1 MGIKILIADDQIA
14 ATIATILK
22 EYNGFSFV
30 YALDGRQAVRA
41 AREQQFEVMLIDVRL
56 PGING
61 VGVIQRIRKFDRN
74 TPIIAI
80 TGYVEPGLGECLRQ
94 AGADDVFFK
103 PFDFELLA
111 ARVIE
116 LACNRQPAAA
126 IPAEVLLW
134 KQRRLNGLKEQAA
147 RMGIETPVHILL
159 EIKDLEQE
167 LQRSS

>member
-1 MGIKILIADDQIA
+1 MDIKILIADDQIA

-41 AREQQFEVMLIDVRL
+41 AREQPFEVMLIDVRL

-61 VGVIQRIRKFDRN
+61 VEVIRRIRKFDPA

-80 TGYVEPGLGECLRQ
+80 TGYAEPGLGECLRQ
-94 AGADDVFFK
+94 AGADDVFIK

-116 LACNRQPAAA
+116 LACNRQPAATT
-126 IPAEVLLW
+126 PPEVILK
-134 KQRRLNGLKEQAA
+134 KQRRLNRLKEQAA
-147 RMGIETPVHILL
+147 LMGLETPAHIRL
-159 EIKDLEQE
+159 EIEDLEQE